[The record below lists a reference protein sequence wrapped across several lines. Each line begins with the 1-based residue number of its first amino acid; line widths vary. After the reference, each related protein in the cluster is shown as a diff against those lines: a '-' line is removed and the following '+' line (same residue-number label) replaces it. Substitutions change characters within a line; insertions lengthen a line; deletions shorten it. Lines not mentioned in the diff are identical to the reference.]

1 MDPGPKTSSGQI
13 PTAFLFFFSRDG
25 RHHQSITALPN
36 TGVIF
41 GESFN
46 MVPSSPYQS
55 IEDLI
60 FLSSLP
66 QALLS
71 G

>member
-36 TGVIF
+36 TGVIL
-41 GESFN
+41 GKVSKWCPAAPTN
-46 MVPSSPYQS
+46 QLK
-55 IEDLI
+55 I
-60 FLSSLP
+60 
-66 QALLS
+66 
-71 G
+71 